1 VSETLAYLAC
11 VLGFAGFSAKLLEA
25 GHDQPVKRLWYL
37 SGFGICIALGIT
49 VGTEAMDTLTGHTQ
63 WYAQFATFAGD
74 ALKIGA
80 IGFAVAFARSMR
92 LGDGAKLGWHAVV
105 TWLVLLA
112 EAVLFVLASPV
123 RSGDVTVAAGAGRP
137 FYFLYELMFVVYGVP
152 SLILLAS
159 VFARFAV
166 RARGGPLR
174 LGLWLIF
181 AGVVAAVA
189 WTLWDIDDLRQVAQI
204 GQVDATDDLPSAALG
219 ASCVVLAVAGATLSA
234 WGPSLAAPVRWL
246 RAYRGYRRIEPLWT
260 VLRDAVPGIA
270 LDPARGLGGVEF
282 ALYRRVI
289 EIRDGHL
296 ALRPYFDPGLPS
308 RVEALA
314 RRQGVPAADVVATTE
329 AAALAA
335 ALVASE
341 AGHRYQSDDADGPA
355 GAPVDADVLAEAA
368 WLVRVTRAWRHS
380 AVVRQIRGEAQREL
394 GVSA

>member
-1 VSETLAYLAC
+1 MSETLAYLAC

-25 GHDQPVKRLWYL
+25 GRDQPAKRLWYL

-49 VGTEAMDTLTGHTQ
+49 VSTAAMDALTGHSP

-80 IGFAVAFARSMR
+80 IGFTVAFARSMR

-105 TWLVLLA
+105 TWVALLA
-112 EAVLFVLASPV
+112 EAVLFVRASPV
-123 RSGDVTVAAGAGRP
+123 RSGAYTYAASAGRP
-137 FYFLYELMFVVYGVP
+137 YYFAYEVVFILYGVP
-152 SLILLAS
+152 SLVLLA
-159 VFARFAV
+159 VTFASFAS
-166 RARGGPLR
+166 RARGGSLR

-181 AGVVAAVA
+181 SGVVAAVA
-189 WTLWDIDDLRQVAQI
+189 WTLWDLDDLRTVMRI
-204 GQVDATDDLPSAALG
+204 GRVDATDDLPSAVLG
-219 ASCVVLAVAGATLSA
+219 AACVVLSVAGATLSA

-270 LDPARGLGGVEF
+270 LDPARGYGGVEF

-296 ALRPYFDPGLPS
+296 ALRPYFDPHLPA

-314 RRQGVPAADVVATTE
+314 RRSGVPAADLVVTTE

-341 AGHRYQSDDADGPA
+341 AGHRYQPDDAEGPA
-355 GAPVDADVLAEAA
+355 GEPVDADVLAEAA

-380 AVVRQIRGEAQREL
+380 AVVRQVRGEAQREL
-394 GVSA
+394 GVTA

>member
-1 VSETLAYLAC
+1 MSETLAYLAC

-37 SGFGICIALGIT
+37 SGFGICIALGIA
-49 VGTEAMDTLTGHTQ
+49 VGTSALDTMMGQ
-63 WYAQFATFAGD
+63 VPWYAQFETFGGD
-74 ALKIGA
+74 AFKIGA

-92 LGDGAKLGWHAVV
+92 LGDGAKLGWHAVA
-105 TWLVLLA
+105 TWAALLA
-112 EAVLFVLASPV
+112 EAVLFILAAPV
-123 RSGDVTVAAGAGRP
+123 RSGDVTVAAAAGRLY
-137 FYFLYELMFVVYGVP
+137 YFGYELVFIVYGVP
-152 SLILLAS
+152 SLILLAV
-159 VFARFAV
+159 VFASFAA

-174 LGLWLIF
+174 VGLWLIF

-189 WTLWDIDDLRQVAQI
+189 WTLWDVDDLRLVART
-204 GQVDATDDLPSAALG
+204 GRVGATDDLPSAVLG
-219 ASCVVLAVAGATLSA
+219 ASCVVLAVAGATLSV
-234 WGPSLAAPVRWL
+234 WGPSLATPVRWL

-260 VLRDAVPGIA
+260 VLCDAVPGIA
-270 LDPARGLGGVEF
+270 LGPARGLGGVEF

-296 ALRPYFDPGLPS
+296 ALRPYFDPDLPS

-314 RRQGVPAADVVATTE
+314 RRAGVRDGDVVATTE

-341 AGHRYQSDDADGPA
+341 AGHRYQPDDADGPA
-355 GAPVDADVLAEAA
+355 GEPVDADVLAEAA
-368 WLVRVTRAWRHS
+368 WLVRVARAWRHS
-380 AVVRQIRGEAQREL
+380 AVVRQIRGETQREL